1 MRTRRVRRPSRWG
14 VLRSA
19 VVVAAA
25 GLSASVNGQ
34 TFSLHADGALAAAAP
49 YRSEAAAS
57 IPSSL
62 PWLTPVPAGGS
73 RIAEGLFLPD
83 PPTSSSLPPPGT
95 EKRFWLAAVGVALAE
110 ALPWIYDRYIN
121 DADFSHISWHT
132 VSENFKAGF
141 GFDNDHFNINQS
153 SHPYQGSF
161 FFEAGRSNGYS
172 YWESG
177 LFALA
182 GSFIWE
188 CCMENTRPSTN
199 DLVNTTLGGMA
210 RGEVQHRLAQMIL
223 DNTATGSERFWRE
236 VGAGIVNP
244 MGLLTRLVTGD
255 SSRQFQNP
263 DDRFPDGFNLTG
275 DFGYRHLEGNQVDFP
290 DQALISLSARYG
302 DPFVSDVRVPFEYF
316 TASLDLDTP
325 SDVVITRFEERGIL
339 RSWELTENSA
349 SSRQVFAFSQ
359 EYEYINNQAQVFG
372 GQMFSAGFL
381 SRYSLGR
388 KVVVATDVDAV
399 AIALAGVKT
408 TNFVNP
414 STGRNYDYGPGAG
427 ALASVRL
434 YAGENQLFNVG
445 YGFSWVHTVN
455 GTSNENSLQFFRA
468 TATVPI
474 TGPLGVGG
482 GYRWYSRK
490 TTYPLGFVEPR
501 QTQSEWRVFLSLSVG
516 ASGLRTPKV

>member
-1 MRTRRVRRPSRWG
+1 MRTTGVRMPLRAG
-14 VLRSA
+14 ILRS
-19 VVVAAA
+19 VVVLATAGIAAS
-25 GLSASVNGQ
+25 LSAQ
-34 TFSLHADGALAAAAP
+34 TFSLHLDGALAEAAP
-49 YRSEAAAS
+49 YPSEAAEPA
-57 IPSSL
+57 PPSL
-62 PWLTPVPAGGS
+62 PWLAPPPEDGS
-73 RIAEGLFLPD
+73 RLGVEL
-83 PPTSSSLPPPGT
+83 LPPDSLAGTALEPPRT
-95 EKRFWLAAVGVALAE
+95 EKRFWLAAVGVALTI
-110 ALPWIYDRYIN
+110 ALPWIYDRYITN
-121 DADFSHISWHT
+121 ADFSHISWST
-132 VSENFKAGF
+132 VSRNFKAGF
-141 GFDNDHFNINQS
+141 GFDSDHFNINQS
-153 SHPYQGSF
+153 AHPYQGSF

-199 DLVNTTLGGMA
+199 DLVNTTLGGMT

-255 SSRQFQNP
+255 SSRQFENP

-275 DFGYRHLEGNQVDFP
+275 ELGYRRVEGNEVDHP
-290 DQALISLSARYG
+290 DQFLASLSARYG
-302 DPFVSDVRVPFEYF
+302 DPFVSDVRLPFEYF
-316 TASLDLDTP
+316 TASIDLDTP

-339 RSWELTENSA
+339 RSWELTEGTA
-349 SSRQVFAFSQ
+349 SSRHVFAFSQ

-372 GQMFSAGFL
+372 AQMFSAGFL

-388 KVVVATDVDAV
+388 KVVLATDVDGV

-427 ALASVRL
+427 ALAALRL
-434 YAGENQLFNVG
+434 YAGENQLANVG
-445 YGFSWVHTVN
+445 YGFAWVHTVN
-455 GTSNENSLQFFRA
+455 GTSDENYLQFFRA
-468 TATVPI
+468 SATVPI
-474 TGPLGVGG
+474 TGPVGVGA

-490 TTYPLGFVEPR
+490 TTYPNGFFEPR
-501 QTQSEWRVFLSLSVG
+501 QTQSEWRVFLSLSFG